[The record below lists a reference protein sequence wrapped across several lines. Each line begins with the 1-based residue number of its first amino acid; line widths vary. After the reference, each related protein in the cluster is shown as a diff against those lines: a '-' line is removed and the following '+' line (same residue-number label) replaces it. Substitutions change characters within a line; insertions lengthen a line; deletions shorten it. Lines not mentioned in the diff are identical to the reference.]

1 VGRSELIMPRM
12 NLYLSEDTKEILKE
26 ACRQTGMK
34 PSPTIALALAEFVQ
48 SYLDTEKRKEVQKSN
63 E

>member
-1 VGRSELIMPRM
+1 MPRM

-48 SYLDTEKRKEVQKSN
+48 SYLDAERGKEVHKSN
-63 E
+63 D